1 MVRPHRV
8 EQALAQT
15 ENECEEKRRHVGR
28 TLAAPGAH
36 GQQEGMHLF
45 HPHRTW
51 LPTLALLGL
60 LVLPGC
66 QDNRREEAQVQFQKA
81 ETQYREL
88 LERGVH
94 PTDAAFDAVIAAFE
108 AVPPGTKARHEAE
121 ARLQTLRTL
130 RGGLPP
136 QPLAVPGATGPGT
149 DEVDAQRAACE
160 ALAKKLGATPVE
172 QREPVRKELAD
183 CRNKLVRLLAHSH
196 PEPDPGSHAPEA
208 DFQGPHAPARV
219 PDAGR

>member
-1 MVRPHRV
+1 M

-15 ENECEEKRRHVGR
+15 DDECEEKRRHAGR

-45 HPHRTW
+45 HPNRTW
-51 LPTLALLGL
+51 LPTLVLLGL
-60 LVLPGC
+60 LALPGC
-66 QDNRREEAQVQFQKA
+66 KNNPREEAEAQFQKA
-81 ETQYREL
+81 DAQYLAL

-94 PTDAAFDAVIAAFE
+94 PRDPAFDAVIAAFE
-108 AVPPGTKARHEAE
+108 AVHPGTKARHEAE
-121 ARLQTLRTL
+121 ARLASIRAL
-130 RGGLPP
+130 RGPLAP

-149 DEVDAQRAACE
+149 NEVDAQRAACE

-172 QREPVRKELAD
+172 QREPVRKELGV
-183 CRNKLVRLLAHSH
+183 CREKLVRLQAHSH
-196 PEPDPGSHAPEA
+196 PEPDPGSHALEP
-208 DFQGPHAPARV
+208 DFQGPHAPTRL

>member
-15 ENECEEKRRHVGR
+15 DNECEEKRRHAGR

-36 GQQEGMHLF
+36 GQQEGTHLF
-45 HPHRTW
+45 HPHRT

-60 LVLPGC
+60 LCLLGSVGC
-66 QDNRREEAQVQFQKA
+66 KDPRREEAKAQLHKA
-81 ETQYREL
+81 EAQYTAL

-94 PTDAAFDAVIAAFE
+94 PRDPAFDAVIAAFE
-108 AVPPGTKARHEAE
+108 AVPAGTPARQEAE
-121 ARLQTLRTL
+121 ARLKALRAL
-130 RGGLPP
+130 RGPLPP
-136 QPLAVPGATGPGT
+136 RPLAVPGATGPGT

-160 ALAKKLGATPVE
+160 ALAKKLGATPVD
-172 QREPVRKELAD
+172 QREPVRKELAVCQD
-183 CRNKLVRLLAHSH
+183 KLVRLEAHAH
-196 PEPDPGSHAPEA
+196 PPGEHAPEA
-208 DFQGPHAPARV
+208 DFPGPHAPARV